1 MRNRFLLWVLA
12 LVPILVVIGLGAGA
26 LAERLGPTSLLIT
39 LPAVAVIG
47 IVFGKKMARDL
58 FGRRQG

>member
-12 LVPILVVIGLGAGA
+12 LIPILVLIGLGAGA

-39 LPAVAVIG
+39 LPAVTLIG
-47 IVFGKKMARDL
+47 ILFAKKMARAV
-58 FGRRQG
+58 FGRREG